1 LTRSLLN
8 SRTGRTIRSLKG
20 GTLAAESCGIDNAHA
35 KNVAFVYAAVLA
47 AVSGWL
53 YAHLQ
58 RAVNPTPFN
67 LEASIEYL
75 LMVVA
80 GGAGSVWGA
89 IAGSVLV
96 TLLKDQL
103 QNVLPLLFGSLVTL
117 EIAVFGAILIVILQT
132 AREGLWPPIASWLG
146 FGGSRHLT
154 PSFGK
159 QLPAPSFPA
168 VDGPLLEARGL
179 QKAFGGLVAVDDFSI
194 SIDAGEIV
202 GLIGPNGAGKSTTF
216 AMLSGAAVPSAGEIY
231 LRGKRVDGLPA
242 RAIARLGIART
253 FQHVKLVAGMSV
265 IENAALGAHLRGN
278 AGAFRGML
286 ALDREEE
293 ASLFAE
299 AARQLDRAGLGD
311 VLYMPADTLALGQQ
325 RIVEIARAL
334 CLGPV
339 LLLLDE
345 PAAGLRYAEKQALSM
360 LLKSLQAE
368 GIAILLVEHDMD
380 FVMGVAD
387 RLVVLNF
394 GSKLAEGAPAE
405 VRTNTAVID
414 AYLGSAA

>member
-1 LTRSLLN
+1 
-8 SRTGRTIRSLKG
+8 
-20 GTLAAESCGIDNAHA
+20 
-35 KNVAFVYAAVLA
+35 
-47 AVSGWL
+47 
-53 YAHLQ
+53 
-58 RAVNPTPFN
+58 
-67 LEASIEYL
+67 
-75 LMVVA
+75 
-80 GGAGSVWGA
+80 
-89 IAGSVLV
+89 
-96 TLLKDQL
+96 
-103 QNVLPLLFGSLVTL
+103 
-117 EIAVFGAILIVILQT
+117 
-132 AREGLWPPIASWLG
+132 
-146 FGGSRHLT
+146 
-154 PSFGK
+154 
-159 QLPAPSFPA
+159 
-168 VDGPLLEARGL
+168 
-179 QKAFGGLVAVDDFSI
+179 
-194 SIDAGEIV
+194 
-202 GLIGPNGAGKSTTF
+202 
-216 AMLSGAAVPSAGEIY
+216 
-231 LRGKRVDGLPA
+231 
-242 RAIARLGIART
+242 
-253 FQHVKLVAGMSV
+253 
-265 IENAALGAHLRGN
+265 
-278 AGAFRGML
+278 ML

-345 PAAGLRYAEKQALSM
+345 PAAGLRYAEKQALSV

-414 AYLGSAA
+414 A